1 MSVKSICKKYGL
13 EFLRDPYQIA
23 HGNLNCLVKKGDKIL
38 EITPEFVSAVS
49 EYILEKHI
57 CSYFNIVMKER
68 TTYCRTR
75 TEKWLVRRRELIDK
89 LKRQHR
95 KYCATTGLSYHK
107 DSREGKQN

>member
-1 MSVKSICKKYGL
+1 
-13 EFLRDPYQIA
+13 
-23 HGNLNCLVKKGDKIL
+23 
-38 EITPEFVSAVS
+38 
-49 EYILEKHI
+49 
-57 CSYFNIVMKER
+57 MKER